1 MSNDTFSFRL
11 WLLITALSALWVC
24 HSGIARAEAPTPEM
38 QQAICRIYNGNSA
51 GSGTLV
57 GRDERTGLI
66 VTCHHIFSEGSQSPY
81 VIFPNGERLPAT
93 LVADDPAQDLA
104 ALSIMAPKAAPVPLA
119 DYRPNKGDIIY
130 SAGCG
135 GLDANRI
142 LVNEG
147 NVTHYTD
154 RTGAGDYSGIK
165 ITGGVRQGDSGGP
178 MFNAVGE
185 VAAVLWGGG
194 IDGVY
199 GTGSQAI
206 NVMLTQCP
214 GGTCPPTRR
223 QNYARPQQQQPQFQ
237 PINTPKPTAPPVQ
250 QQPAAPPAKGCEC
263 KGHEPCKCDGKAI
276 ELLTARIKA
285 LEGLAATAQEYVESG
300 KLKGAKG
307 DCGPAGAVG
316 PQGPK
321 GEPGPPG
328 RDAEPLDPKT
338 IADSVHKKLTLS
350 MKTSQQ
356 GQLGR
361 YALIA
366 AAGAIATAGGIFLVH
381 KKK

>member
-11 WLLITALSALWVC
+11 WLPITALSALWVC

-38 QQAICRIYNGNSA
+38 QQAICRIHNGNSA

-57 GRDERTGLI
+57 GRDERTGLV
-66 VTCHHIFSEGSQSPY
+66 VTCHHIFSDGVSSPY
-81 VIFPNGERLPAT
+81 VIFPNGERLPANV
-93 LVADDPAQDLA
+93 VATDRQNDLA
-104 ALSIMAPKAAPVPLA
+104 ALSIMLPSVAPVPLA
-119 DYRPNKGDIIY
+119 DYRPSKGEVIY

-142 LVNEG
+142 LVNQG
-147 NVTHYTD
+147 SVTHYTD
-154 RTGAGDYSGIK
+154 HSGAGDYQGIK
-165 ITGGVRQGDSGGP
+165 ITGGVRAGDSGGP
-178 MFNAVGE
+178 MFNDHGE
-185 VAAVLWGGG
+185 LAAVLWGGSE
-194 IDGVY
+194 DGVY

-206 NVMLTQCP
+206 NVMLAQCP

-223 QNYARPQQQQPQFQ
+223 QSNSRPQQQPQFQ
-237 PINTPKPTAPPVQ
+237 PINPPKPAIPAP

-285 LEGLAATAQEYVESG
+285 LESLAATAQEEYAAG

-307 DCGPAGAVG
+307 DPGPAGAVG
-316 PQGPK
+316 PQGPQ
-321 GEPGPPG
+321 GEPGQPG
-328 RDAEPLDPKT
+328 KDAEPIDPKT

>member
-1 MSNDTFSFRL
+1 MNNETFSFRA
-11 WLLITALSALWVC
+11 WLCITVISALWAC
-24 HSGIARAEAPTPEM
+24 HSGIARADAPTPEM

-57 GRDERTGLI
+57 GRDERTGLV
-66 VTCHHIFSEGSQSPY
+66 VTCHHIFSDGVSSPY
-81 VIFPNGERLPAT
+81 VIFPNGERLPANV
-93 LVADDPAQDLA
+93 VAVDKAQDLA

-142 LVNEG
+142 MVNEG

-154 RTGAGDYSGIK
+154 HSGAGDYSGIK
-165 ITGGVRQGDSGGP
+165 ITGGVRSGDSGGP
-178 MFNAVGE
+178 MFNANGE

-214 GGTCPPTRR
+214 NGVVCPPARR
-223 QNYARPQQQQPQFQ
+223 QGNARPQQQQPQFQ
-237 PINTPKPTAPPVQ
+237 PINPPKPTAPHV
-250 QQPAAPPAKGCEC
+250 QQPATPPAKGCEC
-263 KGHEPCKCDGKAI
+263 KGHEPCKCDGKAL
-276 ELLTARIKA
+276 ELLAARLKA
-285 LEGLAATAQEYVESG
+285 LESLAETAQEYVESG

-328 RDAEPLDPKT
+328 KDAEPIDAKT
-338 IADSVHKKLTLS
+338 IAADVHKKLTLS

-356 GQLGR
+356 GAFGR

-366 AAGAIATAGGIFLVH
+366 AAGAAASAGGIFVLR
-381 KKK
+381 KNK